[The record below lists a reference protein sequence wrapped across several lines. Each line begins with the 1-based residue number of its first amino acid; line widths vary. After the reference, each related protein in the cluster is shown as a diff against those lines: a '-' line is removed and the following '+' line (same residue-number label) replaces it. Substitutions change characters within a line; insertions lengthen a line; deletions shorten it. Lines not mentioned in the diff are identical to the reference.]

1 MHSTVAYIAQT
12 PSQRARNQSVRSAWS
27 RTAPRNAIREVAD
40 VPGVKSMIL
49 VFIFTPLKIGFI
61 GSTRRCGGKLQKERS
76 REPESRRQEGQSGV
90 KGERWGWLLLGACL
104 ASSVVPRLRDYEGKD
119 KSRGR
124 SVGPGRAR
132 LPKDPAVLPKATP
145 STGSLRVL
153 TSRRWPSRGSIAS
166 ARCMGCHTLDHGS
179 ANF

>member
-61 GSTRRCGGKLQKERS
+61 GSTRRCGEKLQKERS
-76 REPESRRQEGQSGV
+76 QEPESRSQEGQSSV
-90 KGERWGWLLLGACL
+90 KGEKCGWLLLGASL
-104 ASSVVPRLRDYEGKD
+104 ASSVVPRLRDYEGQVA
-119 KSRGR
+119 R
-124 SVGPGRAR
+124 PTGRAR
-132 LPKDPAVLPKATP
+132 
-145 STGSLRVL
+145 
-153 TSRRWPSRGSIAS
+153 
-166 ARCMGCHTLDHGS
+166 
-179 ANF
+179 